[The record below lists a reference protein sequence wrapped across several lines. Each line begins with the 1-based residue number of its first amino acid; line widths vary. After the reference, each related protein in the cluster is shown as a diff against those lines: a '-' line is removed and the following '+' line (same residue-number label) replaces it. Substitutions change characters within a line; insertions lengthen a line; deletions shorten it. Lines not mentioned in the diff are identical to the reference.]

1 MAKRGP
7 VSRFTRHWFLHPV
20 QGVFI
25 FIMFSICRLL
35 PITWA
40 SALGSLLFRT
50 FGPFLRADKAA
61 RTNLRRCYPDMP
73 DAEID
78 RIVRGVWDN
87 LGRGA
92 GEWGQVDRIATTGPS
107 SRVEVVGE
115 EHFLKVIESGGPF
128 IVFSAHMANWE
139 IGSLVPAHRG
149 APLVNIY
156 RFASIPIMDYLF
168 RKIRLRFCRELIA
181 KGRDN
186 PRRIFEALKSG
197 RPLGL
202 LVDQKLNEGM
212 AIPFFGRNAMTP
224 TAPADLALRFNCPL
238 IPARIERL
246 PNVRFRITVYP
257 PMEMPDTGNRKE
269 DIRIVLTQINAMI
282 EEWVRARPE
291 QWFWVHR
298 RWPKE

>member
-1 MAKRGP
+1 MAKRSP
-7 VSRFTRHWFLHPV
+7 ASRLARSWLLHPL
-20 QGVFI
+20 QGAFI
-25 FIMFSICRLL
+25 YVMFYTCRAIPL
-35 PITWA
+35 TWA

-50 FGPFLRADKAA
+50 FGPLLRADKVA
-61 RTNLRRCYPDMP
+61 RMNLKRCYPEKTE
-73 DAEID
+73 AEINA
-78 RIVRGVWDN
+78 IVRGVWDN

-92 GEWGQVDRIATTGPS
+92 GEWGQVDLIPTTGPR

-115 EHFLKVIESGGPF
+115 EHLLNAIESDGPF

-212 AIPFFGRNAMTP
+212 AIPFFGRDAMTP
-224 TAPADLALRFNCPL
+224 TAPADLALRFKCPL
-238 IPARIERL
+238 IPAKIERL
-246 PNVRFRITVYP
+246 PNVHFRITAYP
-257 PMEMPDTGNRKE
+257 PMELPDTGDRKE
-269 DIRIVLTQINAMI
+269 DIRLLLTQMNAMI
-282 EEWVRARPE
+282 EEWVRERPE